1 MMAGKFSLPEGRA
14 GQLLAV
20 GGAVVILA
28 VIWLG
33 LVSPCL
39 DWYAGRQAMLD
50 DSLQQ
55 VAHMQAEQKEL
66 PYLRQAAAASASSHA
81 GQILVPGDSDAIS
94 GANLQADLTNL
105 AQTAGTSL
113 DSVETVAT
121 TPVGSLRRIGVA
133 VSMSTTWPTLVAFL
147 TAIETAQPR
156 MMVDDLSVT
165 SDSTPDAGQDV
176 ALQANFTVSAFRSGS
191 P

>member
-1 MMAGKFSLPEGRA
+1 MMAGRVSLPEGRA
-14 GQLLAV
+14 GQVLAV
-20 GGAVVILA
+20 GGALVV
-28 VIWLG
+28 VGVVWLG

-55 VAHMQAEQKEL
+55 VAHMQAEEKEL
-66 PYLRQAAAASASSHA
+66 PALRAAAAASAISPA
-81 GQILVPGDSDAIS
+81 GQILVAGDSDAIS

-113 DSVETVAT
+113 DSVETVAA

-165 SDSTPDAGQDV
+165 SDATPDAGQDV